1 MVVIKQNL
9 LGGKGIKMVKGKCCD
24 FCCDDKQHT
33 RASALMNRKTVKV
46 YFCPKCGSKEVG
58 FVFRFGNAFGVIPK
72 MECKK
77 CGFNGSIFP
86 LLVLDEKALKKE
98 NDKINKKVA
107 HNGATLRSR
116 KK

>member
-1 MVVIKQNL
+1 MLKVRSWTCKMAKECCCHNCGCEGKKQD
-9 LGGKGIKMVKGKCCD
+9 V
-24 FCCDDKQHT
+24 
-33 RASALMNRKTVKV
+33 VKV

-58 FVFRFGNAFGVIPK
+58 FVFKFANAFGVIPK

-86 LLVLDEKALKKE
+86 LLVVNKESLNKQNNKIIKKGV
-98 NDKINKKVA
+98 KK
-107 HNGATLRSR
+107 